1 MPIYEFYCGACNTI
15 FNFFSSTVNTEK
27 RPDCPLCG
35 RKGLERI
42 MSMFSTPKRGKSEE
56 GEDGGFPDIDE
67 AKMEKA
73 MAALASEADKL
84 DEDDPRQAAQMMR
97 KLSDMTGLNMGP
109 AMEEALGRLEAGED
123 PDLIE
128 QEMGDLLEGDELPF
142 TVEGK
147 KAAKAERTL
156 RKKTSACIT
165 CRVLPFQSAK
175 KSHGSIY
182 I

>member
-1 MPIYEFYCGACNTI
+1 MPIYEFYCSECNTI

-27 RPDCPLCG
+27 RPDCPHCG
-35 RKGLERI
+35 REGLERL
-42 MSMFSTPKRGKSEE
+42 MSMFSTPKRGKTEE
-56 GEDGGFPDIDE
+56 DEDGGFPDIDE
-67 AKMEKA
+67 AKMERA

-128 QEMGDLLEGDELPF
+128 QEMGDMLEGDELPF

-147 KAAKAERTL
+147 K
-156 RKKTSACIT
+156 
-165 CRVLPFQSAK
+165 SAK
-175 KSHGSIY
+175 SRTRPPKKDDRMY
-182 I
+182 YL